1 MGGNPHDLW
10 DVWEILGEPW
20 IYGATAAGGLRIF
33 LEQVSGSGSAQPRK

>member
-1 MGGNPHDLW
+1 MGGNPHDFW

-33 LEQVSGSGSAQPRK
+33 LEQVSGSG